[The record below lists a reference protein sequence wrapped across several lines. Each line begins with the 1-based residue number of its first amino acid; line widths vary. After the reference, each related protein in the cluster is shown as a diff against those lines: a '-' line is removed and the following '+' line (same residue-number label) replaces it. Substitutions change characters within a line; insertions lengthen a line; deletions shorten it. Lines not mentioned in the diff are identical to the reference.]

1 MSKSVWQQYMAQ
13 LVVKLLVSVV
23 CILYTLHT
31 YPEIFD
37 TSTQTIKENVIA
49 QPFNYIKKSIDTF

>member
-1 MSKSVWQQYMAQ
+1 MAQ

-23 CILYTLHT
+23 CTSIYVHT

-37 TSTQTIKENVIA
+37 SSSQTIKENVIA
-49 QPFNYIKKSIDTF
+49 QPFNYVKKSIDTF

>member
-1 MSKSVWQQYMAQ
+1 MSKSVWQQYMVQ

-23 CILYTLHT
+23 YT

>member
-1 MSKSVWQQYMAQ
+1 MVQ

-23 CILYTLHT
+23 YTY

-49 QPFNYIKKSIDTF
+49 QPFNYVKKSIDTF

>member
-1 MSKSVWQQYMAQ
+1 MAQ

-23 CILYTLHT
+23 YMYICT